1 MSTLAVSQI
10 TNPSTYFV
18 GTGSISGTTLTI
30 TAVTSG
36 VLAVGATITGTGVT
50 SSPATTIQSITQA
63 TTLPYTYVVNQSQT
77 VSSTTINGTTGA
89 VSMTMNANG
98 SVTFGVPLI
107 AVTSTTTTVSSPLA
121 WNSGSYQQYSLTAL
135 ANSLTINADS
145 GSPLDGQRMIFRIN
159 DNGTARALTW
169 VTSGSGAFRAV
180 GASLPTT
187 TTANKATYVGCIYN
201 ASSSTWDVVAVG
213 TQS

>member
-10 TNPSTYFV
+10 ANPSTQFV
-18 GTGSISGTTLTI
+18 GTGSISGTVLTI

-36 VLAVGATITGTGVT
+36 VLAVGSTLTGTGVT
-50 SSPATTIQSITQA
+50 AGTTISSLGTG
-63 TTLPYTYVVNQSQT
+63 TGLTGTYNVSASQT

-135 ANSLTINADS
+135 ANALTINADS

-169 VTSGSGAFRAV
+169 VTSGAGSFRAV
-180 GASLPTT
+180 GVSLPTT

>member
-1 MSTLAVSQI
+1 MSVLAVSQI

-36 VLAVGATITGTGVT
+36 SLAIGAVLSGTGVT
-50 SSPATTIQSITQA
+50 AGTTITA
-63 TTLPYTYVVNQSQT
+63 FGTGTGGNGTYTVSASQT
-77 VSSTTINGTTGA
+77 VSSTTINATTGA

-107 AVTSTTTTVSSPLA
+107 AVTNTVTSVASPLA
-121 WNSGSYQQYSLTAL
+121 WNSGNYQQYSITAL
-135 ANSLTINADS
+135 ANALTINADA
-145 GSPLDGQRMIFRIN
+145 GAPLDGQRMIFRIL

-169 VTSGSGAFRAV
+169 VTTGTNCFRVV
-180 GASLPTT
+180 GVTLPTT
-187 TTANKATYVGCIYN
+187 TTIGKTIYVGCIYN
-201 ASSSTWDVVAVG
+201 AYSSTWDVVAVG
-213 TQS
+213 QQA